1 MPDDPARPF
10 GRDILKLRALF
21 VPEGAADSGFHGRR
35 MGEPLW
41 SVGAAC

>member
-21 VPEGAADSGFHGRR
+21 VPEGAADQASTADAWANRSG
-35 MGEPLW
+35 
-41 SVGAAC
+41 A